1 MNNFTPR
8 AQQVLALA
16 RKEADRFNHNYVG
29 SEHLLL
35 GLVRL
40 GQGVAVNVL
49 QKLGLDIETLRI
61 EVEKQTG
68 QGPDRSVSGNIPYT
82 PRVKKVLALAAKEA
96 KALNHSYVGTEHI
109 LLGLLREG
117 DGVAARVLKILGVDL
132 ERTRDEIIKE
142 LDPHFIAGASAPF
155 SQEINRLKK
164 QLTSL
169 QDQKSGND
177 QEIAALRTSDGKETG
192 TASPVLLS
200 CLGPA
205 ETLLWSGVPKRKFR
219 FEQRHL
225 PVLFFLLPFLAF
237 LLIPLSAAFN
247 SEPPNQTSEAVAE
260 TQSTSAAQAKVPPVH
275 KKMTIAEKIFLV
287 LFFILGAG
295 GGFVIIITSIW
306 VNLPGRNLRLKTTL
320 YGVTTQR
327 LIVIT
332 GKKRKVVRSFHL
344 GSLSD
349 LRMEEW
355 PDGLGTISFGA
366 RLNWP
371 YGNRSTDNNPA
382 LENIPDPAKVFN
394 IIAEVRKAS

>member
-49 QKLGLDIETLRI
+49 QKLGLDIEILRI
-61 EVEKQTG
+61 EVEKQVG
-68 QGPDRSVSGNIPYT
+68 HGPDTRMSGNIPYT

-142 LDPHFIAGASAPF
+142 LDPNFIAGASHPI
-155 SQEINRLKK
+155 SQEINRIKK
-164 QLTSL
+164 ELTSPE
-169 QDQKSGND
+169 DQKSGIE
-177 QEIAALRTSDGKETG
+177 QEIAAIRSSNNNVTG
-192 TASPVLLS
+192 TGASDLLS
-200 CLGPA
+200 RLGPG
-205 ETLLWSGVPKRKFR
+205 ERLLWSGVPTRKFR
-219 FEQRHL
+219 FERRHL
-225 PVLFFLLPFLAF
+225 PLFFFLLPLFAF
-237 LLIPLSAAFN
+237 LLIPLSAAFD
-247 SEPPNQTSEAVAE
+247 SEAPDQTKRGAAE
-260 TQSTSAAQAKVPPVH
+260 TQLLVADQAKAPPTH
-275 KKMTIAEKIFLV
+275 KATTAEKVFEFLFGA
-287 LFFILGAG
+287 LFIT
-295 GGFVIIITSIW
+295 GFFGVIVTSMG
-306 VNLPGRNLRLKTTL
+306 VNLPGGGGRLKTTV
-320 YGVTTQR
+320 YGITNLR
-327 LIVIT
+327 LIVIA
-332 GKKRKVVRSFHL
+332 GKKRKTVRSFHL

-349 LRMEEW
+349 IRLEEW

-371 YGNRSTDNNPA
+371 YGNSFTDNNPA
-382 LENIPDPAKVFN
+382 LENIAEPANVFS
-394 IIAEVRKAS
+394 IIAQLRKTP